1 MRTYFKINMKQTT
14 FLVSDEALEAIRQM
28 GDRKLP
34 GRIWFES
41 HNGKDCLRFEPY
53 RRHNSKGTHLV
64 ISIVVVD
71 ASKLNVE
78 PTKSNKNVT
87 L

>member
-1 MRTYFKINMKQTT
+1 MKQIE
-14 FLVSDEALEAIRQM
+14 FLLSNEGIEAIRQM
-28 GDRKLP
+28 GDRKLR
-34 GRIWFES
+34 GRVWQEN
-41 HNGKDCLRFEPY
+41 HNGKECLRFEPY
-53 RRHNSKGTHLV
+53 RQHNKKDTHIV

-78 PTKSNKNVT
+78 PTKSNKNVK

>member
-1 MRTYFKINMKQTT
+1 MKKTT

-28 GDRKLP
+28 GDRKLR
-34 GRIWFES
+34 GRIWLES
-41 HNGKDCLRFEPY
+41 NNGKECLRFEPY
-53 RRHNSKGTHLV
+53 RQHNKKDTHIV

-78 PTKSNKNVT
+78 PTKSNKNVI

>member
-1 MRTYFKINMKQTT
+1 MKQTT

-28 GDRKLP
+28 GDRKLR
-34 GRIWFES
+34 GRIWRECQ
-41 HNGKDCLRFEPY
+41 NGKEYLRFEPY
-53 RRHNSKGTHLV
+53 CQRNKKGTHIV

-78 PTKSNKNVT
+78 PTKSNKNVIH
-87 L
+87 

>member
-1 MRTYFKINMKQTT
+1 MNETK

-28 GDRKLP
+28 GDRKLR
-34 GRIWFES
+34 GRIWRECQ
-41 HNGKDCLRFEPY
+41 NGKEYLRFEPY
-53 RRHNSKGTHLV
+53 CQRNKKGTHIV

-78 PTKSNKNVT
+78 PTKSNKNVI

>member
-1 MRTYFKINMKQTT
+1 MRKIE
-14 FLVSDEALEAIRQM
+14 FLLSNEGIEAIRQM
-28 GDRKLP
+28 GDRKLR
-34 GRIWFES
+34 GRIWQES
-41 HNGKDCLRFEPY
+41 HNGREYLRFEPY
-53 RRHNSKGTHLV
+53 RQYNKNDTHIV